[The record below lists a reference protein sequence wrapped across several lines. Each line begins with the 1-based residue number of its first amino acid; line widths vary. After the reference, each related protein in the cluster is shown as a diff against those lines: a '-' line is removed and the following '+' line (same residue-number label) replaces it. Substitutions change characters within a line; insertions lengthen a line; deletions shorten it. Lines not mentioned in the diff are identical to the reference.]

1 MEKKYIYKNIAVSVE
16 AKELLEEISTKIG
29 INRGKF
35 VETLIKKAYEE
46 MFEQIKENTKAKEG

>member
-1 MEKKYIYKNIAVSVE
+1 MEKKHIYKNIAVSVE

-35 VETLIKKAYEE
+35 VEALIKKAYEE
-46 MFEQIKENTKAKEG
+46 MFEQIKRNTKEG

>member
-35 VETLIKKAYEE
+35 VEALIRKAHKE
-46 MFEQIKENTKAKEG
+46 MLSK